1 VVLALTC
8 VLVTGVLGGC
18 SAFKSKK
25 RVDMGGVAEDMIAV
39 AGEIQYNLGQRRPVY
54 LRGYHDTP
62 QLVSLEYEAK
72 RARML
77 VRGVIDYTIR
87 LVTIGD
93 SHRPESEKSS
103 ALADYLEDLLP
114 AAIEETDLTLSLTRA
129 QVDTVVAN
137 VRAQTTLLDA
147 LGAAQ
152 PVVDEVS
159 ITSRGIFDDTKTAMD
174 AAVTALRQR
183 IEDRFRDVRTA
194 DEKLERQQ
202 LVAVF
207 GLDYLPQIRRG
218 VPGALDSL
226 LALEPSLPALV
237 ARTACSRFWREP
249 EMSAISSNPTSSCT
263 MNTRENWTSWRIF
276 GTPRFGR
283 RALRCWLGLGPTSSW
298 PRVLPIQPRS
308 MSWASPEARR
318 EGHYQH
324 GEVSATDNLDVTV
337 RTNPQ
342 LRRSALQRASIISR
356 GCSQATS

>member
-237 ARTACSRFWREP
+237 A
-249 EMSAISSNPTSSCT
+249 
-263 MNTRENWTSWRIF
+263 TRD
-276 GTPRFGR
+276 G
-283 RALRCWLGLGPTSSW
+283 
-298 PRVLPIQPRS
+298 
-308 MSWASPEARR
+308 
-318 EGHYQH
+318 
-324 GEVSATDNLDVTV
+324 LDVTEIQLIEDRMLTILARTRDV
-337 RTNPQ
+337 RDQ
-342 LRRSALQRASIISR
+342 LEPDIKLYYEHQRELDELENLWHAEIRKARVAVLAWARAHKLMAQGVTDPAKINVLGIARSAAGRALPTR
-356 GCSQATS
+356 

>member
-159 ITSRGIFDDTKTAMD
+159 ITSRGIFDDTRTAMD

-237 ARTACSRFWREP
+237 A
-249 EMSAISSNPTSSCT
+249 
-263 MNTRENWTSWRIF
+263 TRD
-276 GTPRFGR
+276 G
-283 RALRCWLGLGPTSSW
+283 
-298 PRVLPIQPRS
+298 
-308 MSWASPEARR
+308 
-318 EGHYQH
+318 
-324 GEVSATDNLDVTV
+324 LDVTEIQLIEDRMLTILARTRDV
-337 RTNPQ
+337 RDQ
-342 LRRSALQRASIISR
+342 LEPDIKLYYEHQRELDELENLWHAEIRKARVAVLAWARAHKLMAQGVTDPAKINVLGIARSAAGRALPTR
-356 GCSQATS
+356 

>member
-1 VVLALTC
+1 
-8 VLVTGVLGGC
+8 
-18 SAFKSKK
+18 
-25 RVDMGGVAEDMIAV
+25 MGGVAEDMIAV

-129 QVDTVVAN
+129 QVDTIVAN

-159 ITSRGIFDDTKTAMD
+159 ITSRGIFDDAKTAMD

-237 ARTACSRFWREP
+237 ATSR
-249 EMSAISSNPTSSCT
+249 MTS
-263 MNTRENWTSWRIF
+263 
-276 GTPRFGR
+276 
-283 RALRCWLGLGPTSSW
+283 GL
-298 PRVLPIQPRS
+298 
-308 MSWASPEARR
+308 
-318 EGHYQH
+318 
-324 GEVSATDNLDVTV
+324 TV
-337 RTNPQ
+337 
-342 LRRSALQRASIISR
+342 ASIPKPRLPS
-356 GCSQATS
+356 

>member
-1 VVLALTC
+1 
-8 VLVTGVLGGC
+8 
-18 SAFKSKK
+18 
-25 RVDMGGVAEDMIAV
+25 MGGVAEDMIAV

-237 ARTACSRFWREP
+237 A
-249 EMSAISSNPTSSCT
+249 
-263 MNTRENWTSWRIF
+263 TRD
-276 GTPRFGR
+276 G
-283 RALRCWLGLGPTSSW
+283 
-298 PRVLPIQPRS
+298 
-308 MSWASPEARR
+308 
-318 EGHYQH
+318 
-324 GEVSATDNLDVTV
+324 LDVTEIQLIEDRMLTILARTRDV
-337 RTNPQ
+337 RDQ
-342 LRRSALQRASIISR
+342 LEPDIKLYYEHQRELDELENLWHAEIRKARVAVLAWARAHKLMAQGVTDPAKINVLGIARSAAGRALPTR
-356 GCSQATS
+356 

>member
-1 VVLALTC
+1 MKGRHAFGRDVVLALTC

-237 ARTACSRFWREP
+237 A
-249 EMSAISSNPTSSCT
+249 
-263 MNTRENWTSWRIF
+263 TRD
-276 GTPRFGR
+276 G
-283 RALRCWLGLGPTSSW
+283 
-298 PRVLPIQPRS
+298 
-308 MSWASPEARR
+308 
-318 EGHYQH
+318 
-324 GEVSATDNLDVTV
+324 LDVTEIQLIEDRMLTILARTRDV
-337 RTNPQ
+337 RDQ
-342 LRRSALQRASIISR
+342 LEPDIKLYYEHQRELDELENLWHAEIRKARVAVLAWARAHKLMAQGVTDPAKINVLGIARSAAGRALPTR
-356 GCSQATS
+356 